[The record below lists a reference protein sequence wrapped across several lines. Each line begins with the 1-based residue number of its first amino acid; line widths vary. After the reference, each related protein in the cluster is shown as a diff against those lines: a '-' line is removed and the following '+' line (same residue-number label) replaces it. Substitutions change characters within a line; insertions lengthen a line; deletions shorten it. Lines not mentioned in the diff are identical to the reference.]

1 MVREITF
8 NNSIINDA
16 SSCYVIAEIGNN
28 HQGDVNNAKKLIQAA
43 KSSGA
48 SAVKFQRRDNKE
60 LFTSEMFDSPYAG
73 PQSFAPTYGEHR
85 DKLELSD
92 NDFEEIYKYSK
103 KIDIDFFVTPFDLK
117 SADFLNEL
125 GLESYKIA
133 SGDLTNFPLIEKVA
147 NFQKPMIIST
157 GASDFSE
164 VEKTFNFAKNINH
177 RIILLQCT
185 SIYPAKPITIN
196 LNVIKTFRDKFVD
209 TVIGY
214 SGHDSGISI
223 PIAAYS
229 LGARVIEK
237 HFTLDRTQK
246 GTDHQFSLTPE
257 LLEELVTELENVK
270 LSLGDGNKKLL
281 SEEKLARF
289 KMGKKIISSKDLI
302 KGTKLTI
309 EDLLFKSPGDGI
321 PPSEIDKVLGK
332 KITKDYLYEE
342 NIKFEDL
349 E

>member
-1 MVREITF
+1 M
-8 NNSIINDA
+8 
-16 SSCYVIAEIGNN
+16 
-28 HQGDVNNAKKLIQAA
+28 
-43 KSSGA
+43 
-48 SAVKFQRRDNKE
+48 
-60 LFTSEMFDSPYAG
+60 
-73 PQSFAPTYGEHR
+73 
-85 DKLELSD
+85 
-92 NDFEEIYKYSK
+92 
-103 KIDIDFFVTPFDLK
+103 
-117 SADFLNEL
+117 
-125 GLESYKIA
+125 
-133 SGDLTNFPLIEKVA
+133 
-147 NFQKPMIIST
+147 
-157 GASDFSE
+157 
-164 VEKTFNFAKNINH
+164 
-177 RIILLQCT
+177 
-185 SIYPAKPITIN
+185 
-196 LNVIKTFRDKFVD
+196 
-209 TVIGY
+209 
-214 SGHDSGISI
+214 
-223 PIAAYS
+223 
-229 LGARVIEK
+229 IEK

-289 KMGKKIISSKDLI
+289 KMGKKIISSRDLS

>member
-1 MVREITF
+1 MGREITF
-8 NNSIINDA
+8 NNTIINDE

-28 HQGDVNNAKKLIQAA
+28 HQGDLNNAKKLIEDA

-60 LFTSEMFDSPYAG
+60 LFTSEMFDSPYVG
-73 PQSFAPTYGEHR
+73 PQSFASTYGEHR

-92 NDFEEIYKYSK
+92 NDFDEIYNYSK
-103 KIDIDFFVTPFDLK
+103 KIGIDFFVTPFDLK

-147 NFQKPMIIST
+147 KFQKPMIIST
-157 GASDFSE
+157 GASDFWE
-164 VEKTFNFAKNINH
+164 VEKTLNYAKNINP

-196 LNVIKTFRDKFVD
+196 LNVINTYREKFSD

-214 SGHDSGISI
+214 SGHDSGITI
-223 PIAAYS
+223 PVAAYA

-246 GTDHQFSLTPE
+246 GTDHQFSLTPD
-257 LLEELVTELENVK
+257 LLKSLVTELENVR
-270 LSLGDGNKKLL
+270 LSLGDSEKKLL

-289 KMGKKIISSKDLI
+289 KMGKKIIASENLS
-302 KGTKLTI
+302 KGTILSM
-309 EDLLFKSPGDGI
+309 ENLQFKSPGDGI
-321 PPSEIDKVLGK
+321 PPSELENILGK
-332 KITKDYLYEE
+332 KITKDYIFEE
-342 NIKFEDL
+342 NIKYEDL
-349 E
+349 N

>member
-1 MVREITF
+1 MAREITF
-8 NNSIINDA
+8 NNSIINDN

-28 HQGDVNNAKKLIQAA
+28 HQGDVNNAKKLIEEA
-43 KSSGA
+43 KNSGA

-60 LFTSEMFDSPYAG
+60 LFTTEMFESPYVG
-73 PQSFAPTYGEHR
+73 PQSFASTYGEHR

-92 NDFEEIYKYSK
+92 NDFEEIFKYSK
-103 KIDIDFFVTPFDLK
+103 KVDIDFFVTPFDMK

-125 GLESYKIA
+125 GLDSYKIA

-157 GASDFSE
+157 GASDFWE
-164 VEKTFNFAKNINH
+164 VEKTLNFAKNINPN
-177 RIILLQCT
+177 IILLQCT

-196 LNVIKTFRDKFVD
+196 LNVINTFRKEFPE

-237 HFTLDRTQK
+237 HFTLDRSQK
-246 GTDHQFSLTPE
+246 GTDHQFSLTAI
-257 LLEELVTELENVK
+257 LLKSLIDELENVR
-270 LSLGDGNKKLL
+270 LSFGDGKKKLL

-289 KMGKKIISSKDLI
+289 KMGKKIIASKKLP
-302 KGTKLTI
+302 KGTVIKI
-309 EDLLFKSPGDGI
+309 DDLLFKSPGDGV
-321 PPSEIDKVLGK
+321 PPSEIDKVIGK
-332 KITKDYLYEE
+332 TTTKDYSFEE
-342 NIKFEDL
+342 NIKLEDL
-349 E
+349 N

>member
-1 MVREITF
+1 MAREITF
-8 NNSIINDA
+8 NNTIINDD

-28 HQGDVNNAKKLIQAA
+28 HQGDLNNAKKLIEEA

-60 LFTSEMFDSPYAG
+60 LFTSEMFDSPYVG
-73 PQSFAPTYGEHR
+73 PQSFASTYGEHR

-92 NDFEEIYKYSK
+92 NDFEEIHNYSK
-103 KIDIDFFVTPFDLK
+103 QIGIDFFVTPFDLK

-147 NFQKPMIIST
+147 KFQKPMIIST
-157 GASDFSE
+157 GASNFWE
-164 VEKTFNFAKNINH
+164 VKKTLNYAKNINP

-196 LNVIKTFRDKFVD
+196 LNVISTYRENFSD

-223 PIAAYS
+223 PVAAYA

-246 GTDHQFSLTPE
+246 GTDHQFSLTPK
-257 LLEELVTELENVK
+257 LLKSLVTDLENVR
-270 LSLGDGNKKLL
+270 LSLGDKEKKLL

-289 KMGKKIISSKDLI
+289 KMGKKIIASKNLS
-302 KGTKLTI
+302 KGTVLSL
-309 EDLLFKSPGDGI
+309 DNLQFKSPGDGI
-321 PPSEIDKVLGK
+321 PPSELENVIGK
-332 KITKDYLYEE
+332 KITKDYIFEE

-349 E
+349 D